1 MKTTLKSSFVKKALF
16 LLLLAQTLSSA
27 DMAWAQDSLIP
38 CHHIGYGLIQ
48 PSENLCCQRNG
59 EFVTKTLVASPNA
72 DTIYGSVFH
81 KVSRSPMAFIDSLL
95 VSDGIGYFYL
105 VERNPLGD
113 DNLRIHVEN
122 REDSVAYLVI
132 SHFTDDDLA
141 GNPDEDIVVPLYD
154 GYVFDSYENMI
165 DSRNDL
171 ILTYYTFSDEGLLD
185 AGHLARYGLDGTLK
199 HEATFPQY
207 LNNTS
212 GIYEFSASPLM
223 YYKYKKNEAN
233 NLMLYILDEDFQVVN
248 SHVFQSE
255 YVPVVEHFFFR
266 PGPFAGSD
274 HVLPDGDDIVVATTY
289 HKSPLAP
296 VYDSLGNIYGY
307 TPLPDD
313 STENGIAIA
322 RFDVRT
328 SQLEKCVKFNEV
340 HGPYGDLKCFGI
352 ERVPD
357 GGFLYVFKE
366 GDLYVALKLDADL
379 NLLWKRYCKLSNLD
393 QGEPAFSAATTLF
406 DDGEG
411 EKGMALYGWS
421 YSTNPNDNVGGLF
434 FLFVYDDGTVSVPE
448 AESIVRP
455 YAFYPNPA
463 QDQLRL
469 QYSPDV
475 EPKQIELYDLQ
486 GRLVRSQ
493 GSGLES
499 LNLQGLAPGQYVMK
513 VTLTDGTTFSD
524 KVVKE

>member
-1 MKTTLKSSFVKKALF
+1 MKTTLKSSFIKKALF
-16 LLLLAQTLSSA
+16 LLLLTQTMILA
-27 DMAWAQDSLIP
+27 DKAWAQDSLIP
-38 CHHIGYGLIQ
+38 YHHIGYGLIQ
-48 PSENLCCQRNG
+48 PENLCCQRNG

-132 SHFTDDDLA
+132 SHFTDDNLA

-154 GYVFDSYENMI
+154 GYAVDYIENMI

-171 ILTYYTFSDEGLLD
+171 ILTYYTITDEGLL
-185 AGHLARYGLDGTLK
+185 GHLTRYGLDGTLK

-207 LNNTS
+207 LNYTS
-212 GIYEFSASPLM
+212 GIYEFSSSPLM

-248 SHVFQSE
+248 SHVFQNE
-255 YVPVVEHFFFR
+255 YVPVVENFFFR
-266 PGPFAGSD
+266 PGPYAGSD
-274 HVLPDGDDIVVATTY
+274 HVLPDDDDIVVATTY

-307 TPLPDD
+307 YQLPYD
-313 STENGIAIA
+313 STENGVAIA
-322 RFDVRT
+322 RFDLRT

-340 HGPYGDLKCFGI
+340 HGPYSAPFCFGF

-393 QGEPAFSAATTLF
+393 QGVPNFSAATTLF

-411 EKGMALYGWS
+411 EKGMAIYGYS
-421 YSTNPNDNVGGLF
+421 RSTNPNANDIGLF

-475 EPKQIELYDLQ
+475 QPKQIELYDLQ

-493 GSGLES
+493 YETFEI
-499 LNLQGLAPGQYVMK
+499 LNLQGLTPGQYVMK
-513 VTLTDGTTFSD
+513 VTLTDGQVFTD